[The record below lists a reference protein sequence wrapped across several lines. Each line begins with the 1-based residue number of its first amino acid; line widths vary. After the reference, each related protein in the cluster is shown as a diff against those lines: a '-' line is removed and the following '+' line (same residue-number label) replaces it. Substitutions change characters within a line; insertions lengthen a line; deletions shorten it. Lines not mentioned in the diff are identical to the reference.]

1 MPLAFLENR
10 IIMVCSENLLREA
23 KYSMNAILDWLGG
36 VFSSDIM
43 IVFCI
48 AVLGY
53 LLGSISIKGLSLG
66 TSGVLIVALIF
77 GHFELTV
84 PKVLQDIGLISFV
97 TAVGFIAG
105 PGFFRG
111 FKKKALSY
119 ICLGVVVILVGA
131 LTCVAVIKLA
141 GIPTD
146 LSVGMMSGAL
156 TSTPGLAAAIE
167 ATKSENA
174 SVGYGIA
181 YPFGVLGVV
190 LFVQLIPKILKID
203 IAAEREKLATPVAA
217 ETVENKKTYKN
228 LDEFGLCAF
237 ALAAILGVVIG
248 KISIPLPGGAHFS
261 LGTSGGPLLAGLV
274 MGHFAHIGPVAIDV
288 PKKTLNVVREVGLA
302 LFLMGAGTGAGKGFV
317 AILAQYG
324 VQLFLLGALMTLLP
338 MILGYIFAVK
348 VFKIDVLSSL
358 GSLCGGMTST
368 PALGT
373 LMQVTRTE
381 AVAVAYAATYPLA
394 LIMVVLCCEFIP
406 IFF

>member
-1 MPLAFLENR
+1 ME
-10 IIMVCSENLLREA
+10 
-23 KYSMNAILDWLGG
+23 ILQWLKT

-53 LLGSISIKGLSLG
+53 ALGSLSVKGLSLG
-66 TSGVLIVALIF
+66 TSGILIVALVF
-77 GHFELTV
+77 GHFGLLV
-84 PKVLQDIGLISFV
+84 PKVVQDLGLICFV

-111 FKKKALSY
+111 FKKQALSY
-119 ICLGVVVILVGA
+119 VLLGICIILAGA
-131 LTCVAVIKLA
+131 LTCVAVVLIGK
-141 GIPTD
+141 IPTD

-167 ATKSENA
+167 ATKSDMA

-190 LFVQLIPKILKID
+190 LFVQLVPKVLRID
-203 IAAEREKLATPVAA
+203 IEAERAKLTPPAA
-217 ETVENKKTYKN
+217 QQTQEKKTYKN
-228 LDEFGLCAF
+228 LDEFGLLAF
-237 ALAAILGVVIG
+237 AAAAILGVVLG

-288 PKKTLNVVREVGLA
+288 PKNTLKVVREVGLA
-302 LFLMGAGTGAGKGFV
+302 LFLMGAGTGAGQGFLEVLKERGV
-317 AILAQYG
+317 A
-324 VQLFLLGALMTLLP
+324 LFLWGALMTLLP
-338 MILGYIFAVK
+338 MIVGYVLAVK
-348 VFKIDVLSSL
+348 VFKIDVLSAL
-358 GSLCGGMTST
+358 GSICGGMTST

-406 IFF
+406 MFL